1 MEEQRA
7 GDKDSESPLVYNDR
21 PTQIDSDGLDQS
33 FDAKCFAMRPG
44 KSRLVSFGLTLLGAA
59 RNRIDFKCFE
69 KFLPNDSIRV
79 HRQTTLPAPPSP
91 THLLIESA

>member
-44 KSRLVSFGLTLLGAA
+44 KSRLVSFGLTLLGSCSEPD
-59 RNRIDFKCFE
+59 RLGTFREIT
-69 KFLPNDSIRV
+69 LYDSIRV

>member
-44 KSRLVSFGLTLLGAA
+44 KSRLVSFGLTLLDAA
-59 RNRIDFKCFE
+59 RNRIDLERFE
-69 KFLPNDSIRV
+69 KSRFTIRFACIVRQRYPPHHPLP
-79 HRQTTLPAPPSP
+79 TY
-91 THLLIESA
+91 